1 MIRAAI
7 AVLLGVVMMYALFA
21 FVLWDCD
28 PYTWGF
34 GGRYFFAI
42 FATMFTCAL
51 VAILKG
57 KP

>member
-1 MIRAAI
+1 MIRTAI
-7 AVLLGVVMMYALFA
+7 AALLGVALVYALFA
-21 FVLWDCD
+21 FVLWDFD

-42 FATMFTCAL
+42 FATMATCAL
-51 VAILKG
+51 VAILKR

>member
-1 MIRAAI
+1 
-7 AVLLGVVMMYALFA
+7 MYALFA
-21 FVLWDCD
+21 FVLWDFD

-42 FATMFTCAL
+42 FATMAACAS
-51 VAILKG
+51 VAIPKG